1 MFFPITRF
9 PVPGIQGLDINT
21 RPPQDRAALGPP
33 WQERAGTTAH
43 GVVGWGIEPLPLR
56 ISREG
61 EVLGNMAQDL

>member
-1 MFFPITRF
+1 MAGWWVG
-9 PVPGIQGLDINT
+9 PVATAPGEA
-21 RPPQDRAALGPP
+21 RAAGTEA